1 MWKEVFVKIIRI
13 PEYIDLIHR
22 PSDKILKLI
31 SKYSLIFDGLENLTI
46 RII

>member
-1 MWKEVFVKIIRI
+1 MWKEVFIKRIRI

-22 PSDKILKLI
+22 IYDKILKLI
-31 SKYSLIFDGLENLTI
+31 LKYNLIFGGLENLTI